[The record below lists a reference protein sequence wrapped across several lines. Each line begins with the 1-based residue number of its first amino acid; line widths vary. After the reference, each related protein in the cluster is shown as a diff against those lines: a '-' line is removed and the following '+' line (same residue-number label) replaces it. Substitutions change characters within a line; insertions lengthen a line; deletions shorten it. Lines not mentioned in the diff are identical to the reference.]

1 MKQIP
6 TPHLIRIPDPA
17 LVSIDSLTSE
27 AFAQRPRRRID
38 PPNHSQ
44 ETLWEEFLRLQQK
57 PRTRQ
62 EYGKSIDY
70 FCRFAIANAA

>member
-6 TPHLIRIPDPA
+6 SPQLVRIPDPT
-17 LVSIDSLTSE
+17 LMPITSLESE
-27 AFAQRPRRRID
+27 AID
-38 PPNHSQ
+38 PPNPSQ
-44 ETLWEEFLRLQQK
+44 ETIWEEFLRLQQR

-62 EYGKSIDY
+62 KYGKSIDY